1 MVDRI
6 RQFLLSI
13 IGIAVFSFVFY
24 LVFKDYQEF
33 MIGFL
38 IVVAS
43 LILIVLLVS
52 LILRIKDHFVE
63 KKRKKY

>member
-43 LILIVLLVS
+43 LILIVVLIS
-52 LILRIKDHFVE
+52 LILRIRDHLVE